1 MATNIAPHDIS
12 AEEAVIGSLLLDGKC
27 IGPSG

>member
-1 MATNIAPHDIS
+1 MVFNIAPHDIS

-27 IGPSG
+27 IDVC